1 MEPEALLSVPDL
13 FREGSFG
20 LGGITGYMVD
30 MLESGCFRAIQD
42 VQCFDL
48 KAVESIRE
56 NPKHMEITA
65 AQYASPDS
73 KSTAA
78 SNLDVVVL
86 GATEIDTDFP
96 IDQFR

>member
-1 MEPEALLSVPDL
+1 
-13 FREGSFG
+13 
-20 LGGITGYMVD
+20 
-30 MLESGCFRAIQD
+30 MLEAGCFAAIQD

-86 GATEIDTDFP
+86 GATEIDTDFNVNVHTDSNGRIIGGSGGHTDVAEEAKLTP
-96 IDQFR
+96 SSWHR